1 MFSKSASCSM
11 LIDEPFGNE
20 RRGAPSD
27 ADALALT
34 SCTSSNTTSI
44 LIPSP
49 SLFLFLSPRETPSV
63 AVPTAMNAKTRG
75 GGLKDQKRQD
85 EIEKK
90 IDRERERKIER
101 I

>member
-1 MFSKSASCSM
+1 MSSRSASCCI
-11 LIDEPFGNE
+11 LIDEPFGSE

-49 SLFLFLSPRETPSV
+49 SPSLSPRETPSV
-63 AVPTAMNAKTRG
+63 AVPTAMNAKTPVG
-75 GGLKDQKRQD
+75 EGELKDQKGQNER
-85 EIEKK
+85 EKK
-90 IDRERERKIER
+90 ID
-101 I
+101 